1 MKTKKYNVKVKRL
14 VMVWM
19 HEEYEVDAM
28 SPDDA
33 EKQVDFGLVDPMVS
47 AVIRGTEK
55 SIPDSWN
62 NNKPTVVYITKEIEE
77 C

>member
-1 MKTKKYNVKVKRL
+1 METKKYNVTVRRL

-19 HEEYEVDAM
+19 HEEYEVEALC
-28 SPDDA
+28 PDDA
-33 EKQVDFGLVDPMVS
+33 EKQVDFGLVDPIVS
-47 AVIRGTEK
+47 AVVRGTEK

-62 NNKPTVVYITKEIEE
+62 NNEPTEVYTTEEVKE